1 MTKRLKIVKI
11 GGNIINSETALN
23 RFLKDFSALENP
35 KILVHGGGRKATE
48 VSKTLGVNSL
58 MHNGRRITDAP
69 SLEVTVMVYAGL
81 INKKIV
87 AALQA
92 LQSNAL
98 GVSGADANL
107 IQSRKRPVKEVD
119 FGFVG
124 DVEQVNAQMILKLL
138 EAGLV
143 PVFSAITHD
152 GKGQLLNTNADTI
165 AAELAVA
172 LAEKTA
178 VELIYIFEK
187 DGVLKNVQ
195 QNEVIEQLDWET
207 YQSLKQQKVILDG
220 MIPKLDNCF
229 YALQNGVKKV
239 VIGGEKLLS
248 DSGQKYTQVVLDE

>member
-58 MHNGRRITDAP
+58 MHNGRRITDAS

-92 LQSNAL
+92 MQSNAL